1 MVREYDLVIIGAG
14 PAGMTASIYGAR
26 ANMKTLLI
34 DRLSPGGKIINSEGI
49 GNFPGHGTINGAEL
63 GFKIYEDT
71 QAAGADFDYL
81 TVTDL
86 VKENDKFII
95 QAEESD
101 EDIVAKA
108 VIVASGTK
116 NRELNVPGE
125 EELWGS
131 FIHTCAVCDG
141 AQYEG
146 KTVAL
151 LGGGYAAVNEG
162 IYLAGL
168 AEKVTVLV
176 DEQGFTAK
184 PDAVEQLLSFDN
196 VTVIENVK
204 VNSFEQTSDD
214 KLKGVNY
221 TDADG
226 NENVVEVD
234 GAFEYLGSVPATE
247 FLKSFDVTTEVGYVI
262 TNPDMETE
270 VKGLYAAGDVRDKKL
285 RQVITGCA
293 EGATAAQNAGD
304 YLKELAR
311 TQTV

>member
-1 MVREYDLVIIGAG
+1 MAREYDLVVIGSG

-71 QAAGADFDYL
+71 QAAGAEFDYL

-86 VKENDKFII
+86 VKEDHHFII
-95 QAEESD
+95 QTEES
-101 EDIVAKA
+101 EEEIISKAIV
-108 VIVASGTK
+108 VATGTK
-116 NRELNVPGE
+116 NKELNVPGE
-125 EELWGS
+125 DELSGS

-151 LGGGYAAVNEG
+151 LGGGNTAVNEG

-168 AEKVTVLV
+168 AEEVTVLL
-176 DEQGFTAK
+176 DDQGFTAK
-184 PDAVEQLLSFDN
+184 PDAVEQLTAFDN
-196 VTVIENVK
+196 VTIIEDVK
-204 VNSFEQTSDD
+204 INSFEQTSDN
-214 KLKGVNY
+214 KLDTVNY
-221 TDADG
+221 TDVDG
-226 NENVVEVD
+226 NEKSVEVD
-234 GAFEYLGSVPATE
+234 GAFAYLGSVPATE
-247 FLKSFDVTTEVGYVI
+247 FLKDFDVTVDTGYVV
-262 TNPDMETE
+262 TNPDMETD
-270 VKGLYAAGDVRDKKL
+270 VKGLYAAGDVRDKQL

-293 EGATAAQNAGD
+293 EGATAAQNASD

-311 TQTV
+311 A